1 MSSVQ
6 IPNLVQFGF
15 DAVLQAPFFFSFF
28 SLLMQFVIFTV
39 VNGDTDIDVSTKYY
53 KKLI

>member
-6 IPNLVQFGF
+6 IQNLVQFSF
-15 DAVLQAPFFFSFF
+15 DAGLLLSLSSFF
-28 SLLMQFVIFTV
+28 SLLMQFVIITV
-39 VNGDTDIDVSTKYY
+39 INGDTDIDISKKCY